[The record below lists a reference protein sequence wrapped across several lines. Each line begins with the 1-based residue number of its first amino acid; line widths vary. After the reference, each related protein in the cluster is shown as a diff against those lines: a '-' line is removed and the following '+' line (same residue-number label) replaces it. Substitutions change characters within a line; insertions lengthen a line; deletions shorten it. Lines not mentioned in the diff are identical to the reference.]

1 MKLIKIYLI
10 FTLVLSLSSK
20 VLSDVTSE
28 CDKYERG
35 KKYDCLIKLKRE
47 SIKAGTKETTKK
59 IKKQLKQTKK
69 SIKEYNKKYK
79 KQYDKINKKKT
90 LFDLF
95 KKASD

>member
-10 FTLVLSLSSK
+10 FALFLSLSSK
-20 VLSDVTSE
+20 ALSNVTSE

-35 KKYDCLIKLKRE
+35 EKYDCLIKLKKE
-47 SIKAGTKETTKK
+47 SIKAGTKEATKK
-59 IKKQLKQTKK
+59 IKKQMKQTKK

-95 KKASD
+95 KKSE